1 MTERVRL
8 KKPALEALATAG
20 AFTSLGPERRQ
31 ALWAAGAAATTR
43 PEHLPGLAPGL
54 DAPALPGM
62 TRFEVTAADLWA
74 TGISPGTHPVEYLRT
89 WLTERG
95 AITAAQLGQAED
107 GARVWIGGAVTHRQR
122 PATAGGIT
130 FFNLEDETGM
140 ANVLVSPGLFHRS
153 RKVLLATNALLIR
166 GIAQVTEGTCTVVA
180 DQVRP
185 LDLQG
190 LASKSRDF
198 R

>member
-1 MTERVRL
+1 MAVEGTCKQKVRGSS
-8 KKPALEALATAG
+8 P
-20 AFTSLGPERRQ
+20 LG
-31 ALWAAGAAATTR
+31 G
-43 PEHLPGLAPGL
+43 
-54 DAPALPGM
+54 
-62 TRFEVTAADLWA
+62 
-74 TGISPGTHPVEYLRT
+74 
-89 WLTERG
+89 
-95 AITAAQLGQAED
+95 AAQLDHAED
-107 GARVWIGGAVTHRQR
+107 GARVWSGGAVTHRQR

-140 ANVLVSPGLFHRS
+140 ANILVSPGLFHRS
-153 RKVLLATNALLIR
+153 RKVLLASNALVFR
-166 GIAQVTEGTCTVVA
+166 GIAQVTEGSSTLAA